1 MDIMSTPLA
10 TAVED
15 TVVGTIA
22 DMGAGMALD
31 LAGMVVDTGMA
42 AVETG
47 SVVDTAGTAMAV
59 ATALMEATVFRAADI
74 MAVMAITIMAGNRSF

>member
-1 MDIMSTPLA
+1 MSTPLA

-22 DMGAGMALD
+22 DMGVGMVLD

-47 SVVDTAGTAMAV
+47 TVVDTAGTAMAV
-59 ATALMEATVFRAADI
+59 ATADAALMEATVFRAADI
-74 MAVMAITIMAGNRSF
+74 MAVMAITIMAGNRFF